1 MADHDPRR
9 DHDSQHPPAPE
20 GGPMSGGTS
29 SGGTSSGGTSG
40 GGPDEQG
47 QEHPPLSRRERHG
60 PVRPVLA
67 LAALLPLAAAIGVIV
82 TAPTPEPTQVTHA
95 QSQSQPGASTL
106 QCPGPLEVPDQ
117 LLVETADQ
125 DLSVT
130 PPSATVGLSSVAL
143 EQDSSVLFGR
153 VSGSETLQDEN
164 GEVRAPSLATEA
176 ADGSALSEDT
186 ASADLGVGIQII
198 PEVDGASVVRAATSE
213 GGRPVTD
220 SVQSTAT
227 TSGDYRSLA
236 LTRCGAPR
244 TDATFLGISTATGD
258 SSTLVLRNPT
268 TRPATASVQVWT
280 EDGPAAMKG
289 RSQIVVAPGAEE
301 QVLLESVVGGHDAV
315 GVRASVLGAPLS
327 MHVQTTERDGLT
339 PGGAEMLTPLPA
351 AAVEQTMPGVDV
363 AGTAPQLVLA
373 NPQGTD
379 TTASVEVSGPDG
391 VLDAASLEDVEIAA
405 GAVVPLPL
413 EGLADGSYSVT
424 VRSAD
429 PVHAVTRSSA
439 TGADLPGDTLGAP
452 VDFTIVSPASALV
465 SAGVLALPAEGGA
478 GSLTL
483 TAAEASG
490 VTIVPLA
497 ADGSAGK
504 PLEVEVAKG
513 ASVTVPDSSLRIDG
527 ARPSALSVVP
537 DVPGAVHA
545 GWMQREG
552 DGAGG
557 LLLSALPVTTAQ
569 QTTDPLTIR
578 VQD

>member
-1 MADHDPRR
+1 MADHDP
-9 DHDSQHPPAPE
+9 QHPRDVQRSRPPRDSRASSESHAPE
-20 GGPMSGGTS
+20 
-29 SGGTSSGGTSG
+29 
-40 GGPDEQG
+40 
-47 QEHPPLSRRERHG
+47 QEPPRLSRRERHG

-67 LAALLPLAAAIGVIV
+67 VASLLPLAAAIGVII
-82 TAPTPEPTQVTHA
+82 TSPTPETPQVTRA
-95 QSQSQPGASTL
+95 EGQSQPGASA
-106 QCPGPLEVPDQ
+106 QWCPGPLEVPDQ

-130 PPSATVGLSSVAL
+130 PPSSTVGLSSVAL

-153 VSGSETLQDEN
+153 VSGSETRQDDN
-164 GEVRAPSLATEA
+164 GKVRAPSLVTET
-176 ADGSALSEDT
+176 ADGSALSTDT
-186 ASADLGVGIQII
+186 ASADLGVGTQVV
-198 PEVDGASVVRAATSE
+198 PEADGASVVRAATSE
-213 GGRPVTD
+213 GGRAVTD

-236 LTRCGAPR
+236 LTRCGAPQ

-268 TRPATASVQVWT
+268 ERPATASVQVWT

-301 QVLLESVVGGHDAV
+301 HVLLESVAGGHDAV

-339 PGGAEMLTPLPA
+339 PGGAEILTPLSG

-379 TTASVEVSGPDG
+379 TSASVEVSGPDG
-391 VLDAASLEDVEIAA
+391 FLDEASLEDVEIAA
-405 GAVVPLPL
+405 GGVVSLPL
-413 EGLADGSYSVT
+413 DGLADGTYSVS
-424 VRSAD
+424 VRSPE
-429 PVHAVTRSSA
+429 PVHAVVRSSA

-452 VDFTIVSPASALV
+452 VDFAVVAPAPALV
-465 SAGVLALPAEGGA
+465 SAGVLALPAEGAA

-483 TAAEASG
+483 TASEASG
-490 VTIVPLA
+490 AAIVPLA
-497 ADGSAGK
+497 ADGSAGE
-504 PLEVEVAKG
+504 PVEVDIAEG
-513 ASVTVPDSSLRIDG
+513 ASVTVAADSLTIDG
-527 ARPSALSVVP
+527 ASPSALSVVP
-537 DVPGAVHA
+537 DVPGAVRA
-545 GWMQREG
+545 GWNQQES

-557 LLLSALPVTTAQ
+557 LLLSSLPVTTAQ
-569 QTTDPLTIR
+569 QTSDPFTIR

>member
-1 MADHDPRR
+1 MADHDP
-9 DHDSQHPPAPE
+9 HDSKQSKQSKQSEQSTHPEVDRP
-20 GGPMSGGTS
+20 GTR
-29 SGGTSSGGTSG
+29 
-40 GGPDEQG
+40 PDPQA
-47 QEHPPLSRRERHG
+47 QEPPQLSRRERHG

-67 LAALLPLAAAIGVIV
+67 LASLLPLAAAIGVIV
-82 TAPTPEPTQVTHA
+82 MSPTPEPTQVTRGE
-95 QSQSQPGASTL
+95 SQSQPGASS
-106 QCPGPLEVPDQ
+106 QWCAGPLEVPDQ

-125 DLSVT
+125 ELSAT
-130 PPSATVGLSSVAL
+130 PPSTTVSLSSVAL

-164 GEVRAPSLATEA
+164 GKVRAPALTTEA
-176 ADGSALSEDT
+176 ADGSALSETT
-186 ASADLGVGIQII
+186 ASADLGVGTQII
-198 PEVDGASVVRAATSE
+198 PDVEGASVVRAATSE

-220 SVQSTAT
+220 SVQSTST

-236 LTRCGAPR
+236 LTRCGSPT

-268 TRPATASVQVWT
+268 DRPATASVQVWT
-280 EDGPAAMKG
+280 EDGPAAMAG
-289 RSQIVVAPGAEE
+289 RSQVVVAPGTEE
-301 QVLLESVVGGHDAV
+301 RVLLESVAGGHEAV

-339 PGGAEMLTPLPA
+339 PGGAEILAPLPA
-351 AAVEQTMPGVDV
+351 ADVEQTMPGVDV
-363 AGTAPQLVLA
+363 AGTAAQLVLA

-391 VLDAASLEDVEIAA
+391 VIDVASLEDVEIAA
-405 GAVVPLPL
+405 GAVVSLPL
-413 EGLADGSYSVT
+413 KGLEDGTYSVT
-424 VRSAD
+424 VRSPE

-452 VDFTIVSPASALV
+452 VDFTIVAPAPALA

-478 GSLTL
+478 GGLTL
-483 TAAEASG
+483 TASEASG
-490 VTIVPLA
+490 ATIVPLA
-497 ADGSAGK
+497 ADGSAGE
-504 PLEVEVAKG
+504 PVEVDVAEG
-513 ASVTVPDSSLRIDG
+513 STVTVPVDSLMIDG

-537 DVPGAVHA
+537 DMPGAVRA
-545 GWMQREG
+545 GWMQRES

-557 LLLSALPVTTAQ
+557 VLLSALPVTTAQ